1 MYLVPTHVPLPARSG
16 VRGSGFRAEGANPRA
31 LDRRL
36 LHGGAE
42 ACGAAM
48 AGLPRRLRAD
58 SSGASDI
65 SHGPGLGDPKISTG
79 ASGGAGGGW
88 IEYPAYNTAKDGG
101 LWTACG
107 PIAHAASELG
117 CGDAAGDGEA
127 GEVWED
133 TDVSE
138 R

>member
-1 MYLVPTHVPLPARSG
+1 MPTHVPLPARSG

-48 AGLPRRLRAD
+48 AGEGSPLRAD
-58 SSGASDI
+58 SSGASDT

-88 IEYPAYNTAKDGG
+88 IEYPAKDEG

-117 CGDAAGDGEA
+117 FGDAAGDGKA

>member
-1 MYLVPTHVPLPARSG
+1 MHHAHSRSNLVPSHVPLPARSG

-42 ACGAAM
+42 ACGAAI
-48 AGLPRRLRAD
+48 AGSPLRAD
-58 SSGASDI
+58 SSGASDT
-65 SHGPGLGDPKISTG
+65 SHGPGFGDPKISTG
-79 ASGGAGGGW
+79 ASGGGW
-88 IEYPAYNTAKDGG
+88 IEYPAKDEG

-117 CGDAAGDGEA
+117 FGDAAGDGKA